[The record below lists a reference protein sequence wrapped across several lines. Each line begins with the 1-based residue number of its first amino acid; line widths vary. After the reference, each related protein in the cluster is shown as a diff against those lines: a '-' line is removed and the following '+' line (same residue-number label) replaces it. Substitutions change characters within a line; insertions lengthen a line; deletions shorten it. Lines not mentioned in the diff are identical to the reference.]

1 MIENHKGWRRG
12 YLDGVDVKGIL
23 KLKSKEWETANCAKG
38 RKVFQVKG
46 IEYRNSSLAFLSE
59 IRKGQ

>member
-1 MIENHKGWRRG
+1 MERG

-23 KLKSKEWETANCAKG
+23 KLKSKGWETANYTKG

-46 IEYRNSSLAFLSE
+46 MEYRNSSLAFLLE

>member
-1 MIENHKGWRRG
+1 MERG
-12 YLDGVDVKGIL
+12 YLDGVDVKEIL
-23 KLKSKEWETANCAKG
+23 KLKSKGWETANYTKG

-46 IEYRNSSLAFLSE
+46 VEYRNSSLAFLLE